1 MDENQVQSNQQ
12 VQQTQVSNPQ
22 QSQPVTDQSAQNGQN
37 FFWGDQGFNYDESS
51 AFEAVDG
58 KVEEEN
64 YDFQD
69 FSPFDADEEAID
81 DALVGDEEGEEV
93 KNQND
98 GEVFQEKQQM
108 SPEEEMNT
116 SFSNDS
122 IETEEDNDGNKNPE
136 ILEKFSNVYGLTKKI
151 LSISEDNTSFSFSG
165 GETVNSKIEY
175 QIYLIED
182 EEDHTDLF
190 FKKIETKQ
198 ETGDEE
204 EHLIQWTYNKTKDKL
219 DVFVDEVILY
229 EIGNGHT
236 EEEKWENMI
245 IEKLNKFASFFEW
258 YYNDLYKKVQKQKE
272 IEEKNRLLHEIFKNF

>member
-1 MDENQVQSNQQ
+1 M
-12 VQQTQVSNPQ
+12 
-22 QSQPVTDQSAQNGQN
+22 
-37 FFWGDQGFNYDESS
+37 
-51 AFEAVDG
+51 
-58 KVEEEN
+58 
-64 YDFQD
+64 
-69 FSPFDADEEAID
+69 
-81 DALVGDEEGEEV
+81 

-245 IEKLNKFASFFEW
+245 IEKLNKFASFFE
-258 YYNDLYKKVQKQKE
+258 
-272 IEEKNRLLHEIFKNF
+272 